1 MATSL
6 RARLTEIQVSELPGK
21 MRRGLCLLW
30 LALGLAGA
38 TLDAPAQ
45 QIYRWVDA
53 KGTPHYSN
61 APPPPGVT
69 AEVIAIKAEADEPS
83 ADTKECYTI
92 RCQGERMEK
101 RIAARRTE
109 EARLAAERA
118 AAAPPDPP
126 EPRGLEFRKY
136 IMLERGMSEGE
147 VLTIAGAPDFGGD
160 QGIAYAAPST
170 VQVGPY
176 LRAPARVAWAVA
188 TWTYMPTVADPFT
201 TTVTFVGGRV
211 SEIQR
216 VRKF

>member
-1 MATSL
+1 VPELLEKS
-6 RARLTEIQVSELPGK
+6 RRLG
-21 MRRGLCLLW
+21 CLIG
-30 LALGLAGA
+30 LALVLGGA
-38 TLDAPAQ
+38 TLDASAQ

-53 KGTPHYSN
+53 KGTAHYSN
-61 APPPPGVT
+61 SPPPPGVT
-69 AEVIAIKAEADEPS
+69 AEVVGIKAEAGEPS
-83 ADTKECYTI
+83 PDTKECYTI

-101 RIAARRTE
+101 RIAARQAE
-109 EARLAAERA
+109 EAKLAAERA
-118 AAAPPDPP
+118 ASEPP

-136 IMLERGMSEGE
+136 IMIERGMSEGE

-176 LRAPARVAWAVA
+176 LRGPARVAWAVA
-188 TWTYMPTVADPFT
+188 TWTYMPTVADPFIT
-201 TTVTFVGGRV
+201 TINFVGGRV

>member
-1 MATSL
+1 VPERFEKSGAL
-6 RARLTEIQVSELPGK
+6 G
-21 MRRGLCLLW
+21 CLIG
-30 LALGLAGA
+30 LALVLGCV
-38 TLDAPAQ
+38 TLDASAQ

-53 KGTPHYSN
+53 KGTAHYSN
-61 APPPPGVT
+61 SPPPPGVT
-69 AEVIAIKAEADEPS
+69 AEVIGIKAESGEPS

-101 RIAARRTE
+101 RIAARQAE

-118 AAAPPDPP
+118 AAEPP

-136 IMLERGMSEGE
+136 IMIERGMSEGE

-160 QGIAYAAPST
+160 QGVAYAAPST

-188 TWTYMPTVADPFT
+188 TWTYMPTVADPFIT
-201 TTVTFVGGRV
+201 TINFVGGRV

>member
-1 MATSL
+1 MLELAGKSRQL
-6 RARLTEIQVSELPGK
+6 GWLIGLT
-21 MRRGLCLLW
+21 
-30 LALGLAGA
+30 LGLGVAA
-38 TLDAPAQ
+38 LDVSAQ

-53 KGTPHYSN
+53 KGTAHYSN
-61 APPPPGVT
+61 SPPPPGVT
-69 AEVIAIKAEADEPS
+69 AEVIAIKAESGEPS

-101 RIAARRTE
+101 RIAARQAE

-118 AAAPPDPP
+118 AAAPP

-136 IMLERGMSEGE
+136 IMIDRGMSEGE

-160 QGIAYAAPST
+160 QGVAFAAPST

-201 TTVTFVGGRV
+201 TTITFIGGRV